1 MAMTLSIDERA
12 LLYSA
17 LNHWMDL
24 LRRIGVRPLHV
35 PEPANVPKHS
45 LQDMFD
51 RLDRDLA
58 DCPYYSVGVPD
69 RDWT

>member
-1 MAMTLSIDERA
+1 MTLSIDERA
-12 LLYSA
+12 ILSSA
-17 LNHWMDL
+17 LRQWMEL
-24 LRRIGVRPLHV
+24 LARIRVRPLHV
-35 PEPANVPKHS
+35 SEPANVPKHS

-69 RDWT
+69 RNWV